1 VRANWVISAAFGI
14 TGLLAAA
21 VALLFTFRSGAIA
34 PDIGQGPLLIAFVG
48 GVIGGLGSLVGAAL
62 GGFILGV
69 VLNVLQATL
78 PLSINNHFQLFAFA
92 GVIAI
97 LVLQPNGLIAI
108 RGASLR
114 RWIQRMREA
123 PAWQK
128 LST

>member
-1 VRANWVISAAFGI
+1 AAFGM
-14 TGLLAAA
+14 TGVLASV
-21 VALLFTFRSGAIA
+21 VALLYTFRAGAIA

-62 GGFILGV
+62 GGFILDV

-92 GVIAI
+92 GVISI

-114 RWIQRMREA
+114 
-123 PAWQK
+123 
-128 LST
+128 

>member
-1 VRANWVISAAFGI
+1 M
-14 TGLLAAA
+14 
-21 VALLFTFRSGAIA
+21 
-34 PDIGQGPLLIAFVG
+34 
-48 GVIGGLGSLVGAAL
+48 VGAAL

-97 LVLQPNGLIAI
+97 LVLQPNGLIAL
-108 RGASLR
+108 RGTYLR
-114 RWIQRMREA
+114 RWIKHMREA

-128 LST
+128 LSA